1 VGGRLKISS
10 IKSVTKSPPTP
21 NPSPPRAA
29 RVGGRGKANSFSRR
43 MRARA
48 MPTARK
54 LLPSQTKKGGGAPI
68 GARSWGR
75 VLRTRQR
82 ALAQSPLA
90 SRRSTA
96 ALTKVI
102 SLGSTPGRA
111 SWNYRVQTGGP
122 PGASAASTS
131 RTGPNA
137 GRFDARSRPSA
148 GLRSPPAGT
157 ALAVS
162 GSSLE
167 TPFTSEMDVCNHI
180 GDECQWGGDSI
191 ICPLPWWERVLRE
204 RLRAKLVRGRSA
216 ELQGPLTR
224 PVARIRSQ
232 RHKGRGIELTRHR
245 RT

>member
-1 VGGRLKISS
+1 MPPCLSRRVLHIPSPREAVGRVGEARSSAMSRGGGRLKISS

-122 PGASAASTS
+122 PRRQCSEHLA
-131 RTGPNA
+131 
-137 GRFDARSRPSA
+137 DRS
-148 GLRSPPAGT
+148 
-157 ALAVS
+157 
-162 GSSLE
+162 
-167 TPFTSEMDVCNHI
+167 
-180 GDECQWGGDSI
+180 
-191 ICPLPWWERVLRE
+191 
-204 RLRAKLVRGRSA
+204 
-216 ELQGPLTR
+216 
-224 PVARIRSQ
+224 
-232 RHKGRGIELTRHR
+232 
-245 RT
+245 